1 MRAGEFLT
9 EDDNY
14 RIQHRPADKTSGSP
28 MHDLSGVYPDD
39 IYGPNGAQFY
49 GHYGQNNP
57 LDIAAIQKIRY
68 ARNNPN
74 KGIQIYR
81 AVPPG
86 VKEILPGDWV
96 TTVKSYAQE
105 HGSWIGPKFKILSR
119 VVKAG
124 DLYTEGNSI
133 LEWGWDP

>member
-1 MRAGEFLT
+1 MRAREFLT
-9 EDDNY
+9 EDDDY

-39 IYGPNGAQFY
+39 IYDPRGAEYY

-57 LDIAAIQKIRY
+57 LDIAAIQKIRH
-68 ARNNPN
+68 ARGNPR

-86 VKEILPGDWV
+86 VKAIQPGDWV
-96 TTVKSYAQE
+96 TTVKAYAQE
-105 HGSWIGPKFKILSR
+105 HGAWIGPRFKILSK

>member
-1 MRAGEFLT
+1 MS
-9 EDDNY
+9 EDADY
-14 RIQHRPADKTSGSP
+14 HISHRPADKTSGSP
-28 MHDLSGVYPDD
+28 MHYLSGTYPDD
-39 IYGPNGAQFY
+39 IYGPQGAEYY

-57 LDIAAIQKIRY
+57 LDIEAIQKIRI
-68 ARNNPN
+68 ARGNP
-74 KGIQIYR
+74 KKAIQIYR

-86 VKEILPGDWV
+86 VKEINPGDWV
-96 TTVKSYAQE
+96 TTVKEYARE
-105 HGSWIGPKFKILSR
+105 HGAWTGPKFKVLSK

>member
-1 MRAGEFLT
+1 MRAREFLT
-9 EDDNY
+9 EDEDY

-39 IYGPNGAQFY
+39 IYGPNGAEYY

-57 LDIAAIQKIRY
+57 LDIAAIQKIRV
-68 ARNNPN
+68 ARGDP
-74 KGIQIYR
+74 KKAIQIYR
-81 AVPPG
+81 AVPTG
-86 VKEILPGDWV
+86 VKEIQPGDWV
-96 TTVKSYAQE
+96 TTVKAYAQE
-105 HGSWIGPKFKILSR
+105 HGAWIGPKFKILSR